1 MSCWK
6 VKFMVLSDINFL
18 LVLLLIFIP
27 IYTFVPSE
35 AKRFVLLGG
44 GLVFYALN
52 DIYLLPFIILDIVIA
67 FFAAIA
73 IEHFFDKPKLR
84 SFFLWTGIIFQFAL
98 ILSPLCF
105 PLHIFIGVG
114 FFTIQFIGYY
124 LDVYKGNHPAAR
136 NFLTFAN
143 YVMFFPKILQ
153 GPIVSFSDME
163 ERLSNPGK
171 INPAKLERGMKAY
184 ILGLSYKVLVA
195 DRLASLWNGV
205 QTVGFQSISTP
216 LAWISMFSYS
226 IQLFLDFQGYSLM
239 AIGIAYM
246 LGFELP
252 RNFDSPYL
260 SRSISEFYRR
270 WHISL
275 GNWFKNYVYIPMGG
289 SRNGKARTIL
299 SLSVVWLLTGLWHGF
314 TINFLMWAG
323 ALLFFI
329 ILEKTIFS
337 PIVKSKNFF
346 ARAIGHLYVLFI
358 IPLTWMLFAISEP
371 ERIMIF
377 FTRLFDLQNIFV
389 PINVNSQDYL
399 TYLEDYWPFLL
410 GGFVCIFPF
419 IENILVKTRLAMTRF
434 ISFSLFWLCIYV
446 IMKNGNNPFM
456 YLNF

>member
-1 MSCWK
+1 
-6 VKFMVLSDINFL
+6 MVLSDINFL

-52 DIYLLPFIILDIVIA
+52 DIYLLPFIILDIVIT

-73 IEHFFDKPKLR
+73 IEHFFDKPKVR
-84 SFFLWTGIIFQFAL
+84 SFFLWTGIILQLAL

-105 PLHIFIGVG
+105 PMHIFIGVG

-124 LDVYKGNHPAAR
+124 LDVYRGTHPAAR

-143 YVMFFPKILQ
+143 YVMFFPKVLQ
-153 GPIVSFSDME
+153 GPIVSFADME
-163 ERLSNPGK
+163 EKLTDPGK

-184 ILGLSYKVLVA
+184 ILGLSYKVLIA

-216 LAWISMFSYS
+216 LAWISMYSYS

-260 SRSISEFYRR
+260 SRSVSEFYRR
-270 WHISL
+270 WHMSL

-314 TINFLMWAG
+314 TLNFLMWAG

-337 PIVKSKNFF
+337 RIVKSKNIF
-346 ARAIGHLYVLFI
+346 ARILGHLYVPFV
-358 IPLTWMLFAISEP
+358 IPLTWMLFAINEP

-389 PINVNSQDYL
+389 PINVNYQDYL
-399 TYLEDYWPFLL
+399 GYLKDYWPFLL
-410 GGFVCIFPF
+410 GGFVCVFPF

>member
-1 MSCWK
+1 
-6 VKFMVLSDINFL
+6 MVLSDINFL

-27 IYTFVPSE
+27 IYTFVPSG

-52 DIYLLPFIILDIVIA
+52 DIYLLPFIILDIVIT

-73 IEHFFDKPKLR
+73 IEHFFDKPKVR
-84 SFFLWTGIIFQFAL
+84 SFILWAGIILQLAL
-98 ILSPLCF
+98 ILSPVCF
-105 PLHIFIGVG
+105 PLHVFIGVG

-124 LDVYKGNHPAAR
+124 LDVYRGNHPAAR

-143 YVMFFPKILQ
+143 YIMFFPKILQ
-153 GPIVSFSDME
+153 GPIVSFADME
-163 ERLSNPGK
+163 EKLSEPGK

-216 LAWISMFSYS
+216 LAWISMYSYS

-252 RNFDSPYL
+252 KNFDSPYL

-270 WHISL
+270 WHMSL

-289 SRNGKARTIL
+289 SRNGKAKTIL

-314 TINFLMWAG
+314 TLNFLMWAG

-329 ILEKTIFS
+329 ILEKTLFS
-337 PIVKSKNFF
+337 RVVKSKNFF
-346 ARAIGHLYVLFI
+346 ARALGHLYVLFI

-434 ISFSLFWLCIYV
+434 ISFSLFWLCIYM